1 MQQGAEEEFLPRVT
15 QPRTALAFL
24 AGALVLLVLFYLLGV
39 YVTAHGEPPAL
50 YALAKAVRGHA
61 TGLAWA
67 FTNCGWIQ
75 VLGPLFVIAIVIAI
89 RYRAWSVRMAYLMC
103 SCLIT
108 WGVTDWLQRAFARPR
123 RSDWL
128 IRHEHAF
135 SYPSSHASTSTAF
148 YLLAGVLLL
157 TSELP
162 ARIRYL
168 GFAAGVFMWAGIC
181 WSRLSLAAHYPTD
194 VAGGIL
200 LGAAIA
206 LLGAAV
212 VRLAGKTAVRA

>member
-1 MQQGAEEEFLPRVT
+1 MQPAAEEAQPLVPRIVA
-15 QPRTALAFL
+15 PAVA
-24 AGALVLLVLFYLLGV
+24 AVLLLALFSALGA
-39 YVTAHGEPPAL
+39 YVTAHGEPPLL
-50 YALAKAVRGHA
+50 YAFAKAARGHA

-75 VLGPLFVIAIVIAI
+75 VLGPLFVIAIAIAI
-89 RYRAWSVRMAYLMC
+89 RYRQWRVRMVYLMV
-103 SCLIT
+103 SCLVT

-157 TSELP
+157 TSQLP
-162 ARIRYL
+162 ARLRYL

-181 WSRLSLAAHYPTD
+181 WSRLALAAHYPTD

-200 LGAAIA
+200 LGGAIA

-212 VRLAGKTAVRA
+212 VRLAGETGARA